1 MMSFIVPGCYI
12 RVGEIKGEAIQD
24 LRAIH
29 ATVGVF
35 SLDSKAIISFIMVG
49 PYEARFDV
57 SWTTATKEQI
67 THWGT
72 LMKHFH
78 IDDVD

>member
-57 SWTTATKEQI
+57 S
-67 THWGT
+67 
-72 LMKHFH
+72 
-78 IDDVD
+78 